1 MFIMGDKHELQQLQL
16 HLNQFV
22 YLLTS
27 IVICLSASFI
37 CFVYLLTSIVIC
49 LLSNWLHCYDE

>member
-27 IVICLSASFI
+27 IVICLSAYIHCHLFTI
-37 CFVYLLTSIVIC
+37 KLVTLL
-49 LLSNWLHCYDE
+49 

>member
-27 IVICLSASFI
+27 IVICL
-37 CFVYLLTSIVIC
+37 
-49 LLSNWLHCYDE
+49 LSNWLHCYDE

>member
-22 YLLTS
+22 YLLNS

-37 CFVYLLTSIVIC
+37 CLHPLSFVYYQTGYIAMM
-49 LLSNWLHCYDE
+49 NNY

>member
-37 CFVYLLTSIVIC
+37 CLHPLSFVYYQTGYTAMM
-49 LLSNWLHCYDE
+49 NNY